1 MCGVLLPKSEAYTN
15 INNYHSLRVCLM
27 PNPVLS
33 ILQTYLILRKT
44 CGYYYV
50 HFTNWEPATQ

>member
-1 MCGVLLPKSEAYTN
+1 MCGVLLPISEAYTN

-27 PNPVLS
+27 PNPVLN
-33 ILQTYLILRKT
+33 ILQTHLILRKT

-50 HFTNWEPATQ
+50 HFTN